1 MYCPTCGTAQ
11 TVELSYCSRC
21 GADLTALTGRSK
33 PKALEKSIETI
44 IWSIVGVTLSSLGI
58 MIAVMA
64 LMIGAEIAKG
74 FIVLFMSVMFLV
86 LLGIDGLFLWQ
97 LSRLRGRA
105 KELGRAFQLGK
116 NERRELGAHR
126 EQALDPG
133 SVTENTTRVLEAQF
147 DERRRN

>member
-1 MYCPTCGTAQ
+1 M
-11 TVELSYCSRC
+11 ELSYCSRC
-21 GADLTALTGRSK
+21 GADLTALTGRRK

-74 FIVLFMSVMFLV
+74 FIVLFMSLMFLV

-97 LSRLRGRA
+97 CHASEA
-105 KELGRAFQLGK
+105 APK
-116 NERRELGAHR
+116 N
-126 EQALDPG
+126 
-133 SVTENTTRVLEAQF
+133 
-147 DERRRN
+147 